1 MDDAGSDGFSAVD
14 ISGAQ
19 LKPYRLGMGI
29 MVMARPGPRCLRV
42 DVSLFHVD
50 L

>member
-1 MDDAGSDGFSAVD
+1 LHCVFDDPKAVDDAGSDGFSAVD

-29 MVMARPGPRCLRV
+29 MVMTRPGPRCL
-42 DVSLFHVD
+42 
-50 L
+50 